1 MDIYSRCTSHMMIS
15 SGSVSHA
22 ESKNVCIMSV
32 CSDFTESS
40 GLFGVFNQLKL
51 MKNAVTSF

>member
-1 MDIYSRCTSHMMIS
+1 MDIYSLGTSHIMIA

-40 GLFGVFNQLKL
+40 GLFGV
-51 MKNAVTSF
+51 SIS